1 MVDAVETDPFGKVDA
16 IDVLDLA
23 SLEARAEKI
32 LGRGEF
38 GYISEGSD
46 DGHHA
51 PQHHRFYRCTN
62 APARAPRSGE
72 AGSKY
77 DLYGSKTGITAVNC
91 ADRREHAGTSKR

>member
-23 SLEARAEKI
+23 SLE
-32 LGRGEF
+32 
-38 GYISEGSD
+38 
-46 DGHHA
+46 
-51 PQHHRFYRCTN
+51 
-62 APARAPRSGE
+62 ARAPRSGE

>member
-32 LGRGEF
+32 LGHGEF

-46 DGHHA
+46 DG
-51 PQHHRFYRCTN
+51 YTM
-62 APARAPRSGE
+62 
-72 AGSKY
+72 
-77 DLYGSKTGITAVNC
+77 
-91 ADRREHAGTSKR
+91 RR